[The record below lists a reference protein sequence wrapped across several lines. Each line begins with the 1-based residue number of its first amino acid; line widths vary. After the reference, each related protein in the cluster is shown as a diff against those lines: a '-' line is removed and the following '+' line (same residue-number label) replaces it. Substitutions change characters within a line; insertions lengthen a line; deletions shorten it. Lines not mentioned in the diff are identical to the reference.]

1 MLLQFPVEGASEV
14 LCRGCGVDWRGV
26 YSAVFDRCADS
37 GDGGYH
43 LADIPA
49 GVWRGWVFDDWPQDY
64 AAREFGGGASQARIS
79 VDGQ

>member
-1 MLLQFPVEGASEV
+1 M
-14 LCRGCGVDWRGV
+14 LCRGCGVDRRGV

-49 GVWRGWVFDDWPQDY
+49 GVWRGWVFDDWP
-64 AAREFGGGASQARIS
+64 
-79 VDGQ
+79 